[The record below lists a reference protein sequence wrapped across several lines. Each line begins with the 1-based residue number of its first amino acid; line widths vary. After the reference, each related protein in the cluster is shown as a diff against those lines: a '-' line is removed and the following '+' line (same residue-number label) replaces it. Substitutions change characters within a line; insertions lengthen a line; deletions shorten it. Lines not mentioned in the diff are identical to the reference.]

1 MKKQYVFVPKW
12 FWLVAA
18 LVMLANLVVPVMAV
32 SNALDSDEAE
42 VVVEVYINNY
52 DEEYIKN
59 WTFDDGTKVCDYNYV
74 ITYQPVPRSYALG
87 QYFDFAAW
95 IPRTEGISLSLAPN
109 SEVRASSSLKE
120 IAWNCL
126 ASTENGFGAQANFAN
141 NEQVL
146 KWQYDCHFTFANQ
159 KDRWNLEP
167 WRTASSYAEVVLK
180 GCNPD

>member
-1 MKKQYVFVPKW
+1 MV
-12 FWLVAA
+12 
-18 LVMLANLVVPVMAV
+18 LAGSCTGNAGQFGCAVMAV

-95 IPRTEGISLSLAPN
+95 ITRT
-109 SEVRASSSLKE
+109 R
-120 IAWNCL
+120 
-126 ASTENGFGAQANFAN
+126 GAYSGA
-141 NEQVL
+141 
-146 KWQYDCHFTFANQ
+146 T
-159 KDRWNLEP
+159 
-167 WRTASSYAEVVLK
+167 
-180 GCNPD
+180 G

>member
-74 ITYQPVPRSYALG
+74 ITYQPVPRSPPAPF
-87 QYFDFAAW
+87 QPAA
-95 IPRTEGISLSLAPN
+95 PMPVLPPEPPPPGPGRFPPSAAQPPAKAPPG
-109 SEVRASSSLKE
+109 R
-120 IAWNCL
+120 
-126 ASTENGFGAQANFAN
+126 
-141 NEQVL
+141 
-146 KWQYDCHFTFANQ
+146 
-159 KDRWNLEP
+159 
-167 WRTASSYAEVVLK
+167 
-180 GCNPD
+180 